1 MKNMAVNRITGYV
14 VLTLMAGLLLS
25 CKGNQKKAAATA
37 KAFLQAYYT
46 DLDFEQAKRLCSDA
60 SQWAIEKQASMINLN
75 PYAKDETPDIVIRKT
90 EIDPNN
96 PATATCTYTCNR
108 VERTLPLRRFNN
120 VWLVDL
126 GDSTVETTGFE
137 GEFITLSQDGTNG
150 FASSASGEIKYKKR
164 RQGN

>member
-1 MKNMAVNRITGYV
+1 MKRIGGY
-14 VLTLMAGLLLS
+14 LFLALLAGLLLS
-25 CKGNQKKAAATA
+25 CKGNPQKAAATA

-60 SQWAIEKQASMINLN
+60 SRWAIEKQAAMIALN
-75 PYAKDETPDIVIRKT
+75 PYAKAEVPDIVIHKT
-90 EIDPNN
+90 AIDPNN

-120 VWLVDL
+120 VWMVDL
-126 GDSTVETTGFE
+126 GDNTVETTGFE
-137 GEFITLSQDGTNG
+137 NEFITLSQDGTNG
-150 FASSASGEIKYKKR
+150 FASATSGEIKYKKR